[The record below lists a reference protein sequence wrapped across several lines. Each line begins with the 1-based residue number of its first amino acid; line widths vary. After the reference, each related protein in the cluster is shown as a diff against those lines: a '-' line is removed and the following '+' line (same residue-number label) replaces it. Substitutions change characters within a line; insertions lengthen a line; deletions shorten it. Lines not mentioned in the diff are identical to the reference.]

1 MSAKDSG
8 KSADGDALTLQD
20 KMERYLAQRK
30 TPMTVKMMADRFM
43 VDPKTI
49 RKALLSITGMVVVII
64 GQTHWY
70 RRKT

>member
-1 MSAKDSG
+1 MDNATDQF
-8 KSADGDALTLQD
+8 ALTIKD
-20 KMERYLAQRK
+20 KLERYLSKRK

-49 RKALLSITGMVVVII
+49 RTALAGISGMVVVII

>member
-1 MSAKDSG
+1 MNDNALDESAV
-8 KSADGDALTLQD
+8 TVRD
-20 KMERYLAQRK
+20 KLERYLSQRK
-30 TPMTVKMMADRFM
+30 TPMTVRMMSDRFM

-49 RKALLSITGMVVVII
+49 RTALSGISGLVVVIV

>member
-1 MSAKDSG
+1 MNDNDSEESAV
-8 KSADGDALTLQD
+8 TVRD
-20 KMERYLAQRK
+20 KLERYLSQRK

-49 RKALLSITGMVVVII
+49 RTALAGISGMVVVII

>member
-1 MSAKDSG
+1 MDNVAEGSAITVKD
-8 KSADGDALTLQD
+8 KLQ
-20 KMERYLAQRK
+20 RYLLQRK

-49 RKALLSITGMVVVII
+49 RTALAGISGIVVVTI

>member
-1 MSAKDSG
+1 MDNAPDQF
-8 KSADGDALTLQD
+8 ALTVKD
-20 KMERYLAQRK
+20 KLERYLAKRK
-30 TPMTVKMMADRFM
+30 TPMTVQMMANRFM

-49 RKALLSITGMVVVII
+49 RTALSGISGMVVVTI